1 MLRRVA
7 KAGSGGGV
15 SGSRSPF
22 SGPVER
28 LMRGFGLD
36 CQGGVGEAEGGEG
49 GRGRV
54 LIPTRGH
61 SLEKSMAPHSP
72 AKVWVESLWV
82 STDQAG
88 VALRGRKA
96 HFFSEGPHL
105 RSCMKTSHAAQKP
118 IFVEAKKNK

>member
-49 GRGRV
+49 GRGR
-54 LIPTRGH
+54 G
-61 SLEKSMAPHSP
+61 
-72 AKVWVESLWV
+72 
-82 STDQAG
+82 
-88 VALRGRKA
+88 GRERA
-96 HFFSEGPHL
+96 GPHPY
-105 RSCMKTSHAAQKP
+105 AWA
-118 IFVEAKKNK
+118 